1 MCDMT
6 AFIVRDGTE
15 EKVLESV
22 DLVEADGDE
31 FELTNIFGDRRT
43 LRARLKCLDNSEGK
57 LLFEPL

>member
-1 MCDMT
+1 MCNMA

-15 EKVLESV
+15 EKILEDV
-22 DLVEADGDE
+22 DLVEADGDA

-43 LRARLKCLDNSEGK
+43 LRARLKRLDNNEGK